1 MNKFIELLSSEHSKT
16 INNLAIF
23 VYSGLEV
30 FAKKKKLS
38 LFADVSYYCIE
49 ISSCL
54 LAHTPH
60 ILYIFHYIMYL
71 HTGRW
76 AYAEMK

>member
-1 MNKFIELLSSEHSKT
+1 MNNE
-16 INNLAIF
+16 
-23 VYSGLEV
+23 
-30 FAKKKKLS
+30 KKIS
-38 LFADVSYYCIE
+38 ADVTHYCIEME

-54 LAHTPH
+54 LAQTPH
-60 ILYIFHYIMYL
+60 ILYILHYIMYS